1 MRLKKDL
8 ESLGMFMYSVDVVAN
23 LWGGENMV
31 TKHTLKSSFAEA
43 THEEVAK
50 QVNLTRNTVIQV
62 EKRAME
68 KFKKAMAQKN
78 IQLKDL
84 L

>member
-1 MRLKKDL
+1 
-8 ESLGMFMYSVDVVAN
+8 MFSVDVVAN
-23 LWGGENMV
+23 LWGGERMV
-31 TKHTLKSSFAEA
+31 TKHTLKSSFAEV

-50 QVNLTRNTVIQV
+50 EVNLTRNTVIQV

-78 IQLKDL
+78 IKLKDL